1 MAARSI
7 ASLMRVPL
15 LAVLL
20 AMLAGASTVF
30 AFAPYGWWMLQI
42 VALALLFLLA
52 LHASTPRSAFLLGW
66 GFAFAALAAG
76 THWLYVSMHDYGHM
90 PGVIA
95 ALAVLLLAAGLAL
108 LYGGALAFAHGLA
121 RGRSAAVAA
130 LLLLPACWMLADWL
144 RAWIFTGFPWLAT
157 GYAHSDSPLAGYA
170 PVIGV
175 FGIGWLAAVMAATIA
190 LSLAARRPYRLAL
203 ALLVLLPAAGQLLK
217 GLDWT
222 TPHGKPISVRL
233 LQGNVPQDMKFSREQ
248 LDASLSLYQR
258 MIREQPADLIVTPE
272 TALPMLATQLPPGY
286 LDQLAQFSRD
296 SGSRL
301 LIGLPWSSAPGIYL
315 NSVIGIAHGELA
327 AYRYDKHHLV
337 PFGEFIPPGARWF
350 VDLMQMPLGDFGRG
364 DLVQPPF
371 RVKDQS
377 VLPNICYEDLFGE
390 EIAAQLAAAA
400 NRGTPVAS
408 MLLNLSNIAWFGD
421 TIALP
426 QHLQVSRLRSLET
439 GRPMLRATNT
449 GATAVI
455 DARGQVTAL
464 LPPFTQGTLA
474 AQVQGMQGLT
484 PYIRFGNSLPVGL
497 ALLMLLAVWL
507 NGRRRQQTS

>member
-30 AFAPYGWWMLQI
+30 AFAPFGWWMLQI

-217 GLDWT
+217 GMDWT